1 MDKQTLAT
9 WMCGLVSGLAL
20 AICNPALAAEAP
32 TPEPLEAPETAPPAE
47 PEAEPDPMDEVIVYG
62 TSGRLIAG
70 VRAESELDEDGIA
83 AYGANSIGDLLSQV
97 APNVDNSEQGP
108 IILIDGK
115 PAVGRSVNDLPA
127 EAISK
132 LQVLPPQAAGA
143 IGESPTRRV
152 INVVT
157 KPRFTQGTGNL
168 TERAATAG
176 RGFSSRGDLSI
187 VKLRNGNLQNFSLY
201 ANQTEPLLEA
211 HRGIVSQTLTV
222 PYDLTGNVL
231 SWPVTGGE
239 VDPDLSAL
247 AGSAVTVAGV
257 PSGSTDP
264 ALGDFTALAGTP
276 NVSDLGRYRTLIGDQ
291 FSYGLNGSFSRAL
304 PRNISLNVNTYVDRS
319 ESKSLT
325 GATSTLLHLP
335 ASSPFSPFS
344 RDVGIARYLGSP
356 LRQERESTNA
366 NLSASLQMQLGKW
379 RLMSDNNF
387 GWNSSTTDSERRV
400 DTAALQAA
408 INAGTLN
415 PFDPLPADLLDEML
429 SDHATARGY
438 SASSRMQLSGA
449 LFDMPAGKANLNTS
463 VQWQQLE
470 QKSRTEGINNVSRN
484 TKRTDRIANFNLQ
497 LPLLGSPQSPQGFG
511 MGGQI
516 NGNVR
521 DVTATG
527 PLYTWGTG
535 LNWRYG
541 NRVSMNF
548 GFNREKVS
556 PSPGALNDPVVVIDD
571 YRAYD
576 FIRQETVLVRYI
588 TGGNPDL
595 KVEHRNIINVSGNV
609 RPFKDVDFT
618 LNSQY
623 TRTMYKD
630 PMQSLPPPSEDIQAA
645 FPDRYRRDADGRLY
659 EIDAR
664 MVNFTRTRN
673 EQFRWGG
680 NFRRAFGVP
689 RGTASGQPGAITS
702 GQVMLPN
709 GQIAYISDGGDGL
722 SGAGWRFN
730 ANFTHQFQVAY
741 KRLLRPGLPVVDL
754 LSGSAGFGNGQSRHR
769 VQSTIGL
776 AHNGTGGQLN
786 SNWTSS
792 SFVNAGT
799 SDAPNRIDFGSTLR
813 FDLQAF
819 TNLGTL
825 YPGSKPLQG
834 VRISLNVDN
843 VLDFKQRVTDQN
855 GVTPLRYQP
864 YLLNSLGRVVSVS
877 FRKAFN
883 RQGR

>member
-1 MDKQTLAT
+1 MNTMSPLAT
-9 WMCGLVSGLAL
+9 RMCCLLAGLTLIISL
-20 AICNPALAAEAP
+20 PTFAAEAP
-32 TPEPLEAPETAPPAE
+32 LPEPE
-47 PEAEPDPMDEVIVYG
+47 PEVVENGELEEVIIYA
-62 TSGRLIAG
+62 TSGQLVAG
-70 VRAESELDEDGIA
+70 VVAESELDEAGIA
-83 AYGANSIGDLLSQV
+83 AYGANSIGDLLAQV

-115 PAVGRSVNDLPA
+115 PAVGRTVNDLPP
-127 EAISK
+127 EAIAK
-132 LQVLPPQAAGA
+132 LQVLAPQAAGA

-157 KPRFTQGTGNL
+157 RPQFTQGTGNL
-168 TERAATAG
+168 TARGATAG
-176 RGFSSRGDLSI
+176 RGFSGRSDLSI
-187 VKLRNGNLQNFSLY
+187 VKLRNGNIHQISVY

-231 SWPVTGGE
+231 SSPVTGGE
-239 VDPDLSAL
+239 IDPDLSAA
-247 AGSAVTVAGV
+247 AGTPVTVAGV
-257 PSGSTDP
+257 PVGNPSP
-264 ALGDFTALAGTP
+264 ARGDFAALAGAP
-276 NVSDLGRYRTLIGDQ
+276 NVSDMGRYRTLIGDQ
-291 FSYGLNGSFSRAL
+291 FNYGVSGSFSRSL
-304 PRNISLNVNTYVDRS
+304 PRNISLSVNAYVDRN

-325 GATSTLLHLP
+325 GATSTLLQLP

-344 RDVGIARYLGSP
+344 RDVSIARYLGTP

-366 NLSASLQMQLGKW
+366 NLSASAQMQLGKW

-387 GWNSSTTDSERRV
+387 GWNDSTTDSERRV

-408 INAGTLN
+408 ISAGTLN
-415 PFDPLPADLLDEML
+415 PFDVLPADFLDEML

-438 SASSRMQLSGA
+438 SASSRAQLSGA
-449 LFDMPAGKANLNTS
+449 LFDLPAGKANLNTS

-470 QKSRTEGINNVSRN
+470 QKSRTVGTNNASRN
-484 TKRTDRIANFNLQ
+484 TRRTDRIANFNLQ
-497 LPLLGSPQSPQGFG
+497 LPLLGRPASQGFG

-527 PLYTWGTG
+527 PMYTWGTG

-595 KVEHRNIINVSGNV
+595 KVEHRDIINVSGNV
-609 RPFKDVDFT
+609 RPLKDVDFT
-618 LNSQY
+618 LNAQY

-645 FPDRYRRDADGRLY
+645 FPDRYRRDPDGRLF

-664 MVNFTRTRN
+664 MVNFSRTRN

-689 RGTASGQPGAITS
+689 KTGASPGQPAMSTSGQVITASGQMI
-702 GQVMLPN
+702 ML
-709 GQIAYISDGGDGL
+709 DGGDGL

-769 VQSTIGL
+769 VNSTIGL
-776 AHNGTGGQLN
+776 AHNGTGIQLN
-786 SNWTSS
+786 GNWTSS

-799 SDAPNRIDFGSTLR
+799 SIAPNRIDFGSTLR

-819 TNLGTL
+819 TNLGTI
-825 YPGSKPLQG
+825 YPGNKPLQG
-834 VRISLNVDN
+834 VRISLSVEN
-843 VLDFKQRVTDQN
+843 VLDFKQRVKDQN

-864 YLLNSLGRVVSVS
+864 YLLNSLGRTISLS

-883 RQGR
+883 RQG